1 MREEIIKIFL
11 PTETEDH
18 RAIVPC
24 GVETVKVPVFTD
36 VLVDQLTGP
45 DIDWMVG
52 LELDTVPRIN
62 VVTVTVVI
70 IVWTVRSPV

>member
-1 MREEIIKIFL
+1 M
-11 PTETEDH
+11 
-18 RAIVPC
+18 PC
-24 GVETVKVPVFTD
+24 GVETVKVPVFND

-52 LELDTVPRIN
+52 LELDTVSRIN
-62 VVTVTVVI
+62 VVSVTVVI